1 MAGQKDNSR
10 DSGRFITLPVSVL
23 DSKTYQAL
31 SFSAR
36 AMLIDIFSQFKGE
49 NNGSLVACDKF
60 LKPRGWRSKATIF
73 KAVKELRDSGLL
85 ILTRQGMRPNKASLY
100 GVAWF
105 GLGKRV
111 DASKLDISGRMFE
124 SERHAWKAKERLI
137 VNIIRPPII
146 GVRGIQIAPKNEV
159 NTEALGSENEPIYL
173 KSAVPLPQNMGAF

>member
-1 MAGQKDNSR
+1 MAGQKDSSR
-10 DSGRFITLPVSVL
+10 DSGRYITLPISVL

-36 AMLIDIFSQFKGE
+36 AMLIDVFSQFKGE

-73 KAVKELRDSGLL
+73 KTINELRESGLL

-111 DASKLDISGRMFE
+111 DVSKLDINGRMFE
-124 SERHAWKAKERLI
+124 SERHAWKAKERLL
-137 VNIIRPPII
+137 VNKMRPPLI
-146 GVRGIQIAPKNEV
+146 GVRGLQIAPKNVLKAE
-159 NTEALGSENEPIYL
+159 TLGSENGPICF
-173 KSAVPLPQNMGAF
+173 KNTGSLPQNMGTF